1 MSQKWSVKSL
11 VAYLKLKLDN
21 DFLIQNINVVG
32 EISNFNYHN
41 NRHMYFTLKDE
52 SSRISCVMFASSA
65 SRVKFMPKDG
75 MKVNLTASVSIFE
88 SSGSLQLYVTDM
100 QEDGIGDL
108 ALKFEALKK
117 KLNEEGLFKEE
128 YKKTFKRYPQS
139 IAIISGKDSA
149 ALNDILTTLERR
161 WPMASVNVYTS
172 LVQGNTAHLDII
184 DKLLIAD
191 KANHDAIILAR
202 GGGSIEDLWAFN
214 EEDLA
219 RVIFALKTPI
229 VSGVGHEIDFTISD
243 FVSDLRAP
251 TPTAAAELITPNIVD
266 VKVSFNNLKNTF
278 IDKMQYKV
286 NNSNQLL
293 YTYASKPIYLHPELL
308 VNKYTK
314 LLDTYNSTLLN
325 YKDKQLREIKH
336 FKDLS
341 NNLMSKLNKT
351 ITNEKI
357 KVNNLNNELNNN
369 INKYQ
374 ESIRNKFASQLNLL
388 DSYSPINTLKRG
400 YSLVSM
406 DNKVISKIDDINIES
421 TIEIKMQDGSLKAKV
436 LEKEIDYE

>member
-65 SRVKFMPKDG
+65 SRVKFMPNDG